1 MKHRG
6 KRGPGYNMARTLAEV
21 RERKIREWAHFRK
34 HSHIMGMLRGPSF
47 ADQLFPVIQVS

>member
-21 RERKIREWAHFRK
+21 RERKIRKWAHFRK
-34 HSHIMGMLRGPSF
+34 HSYPHIRLRGPSF
-47 ADQLFPVIQVS
+47 FDQVLPAIKVS